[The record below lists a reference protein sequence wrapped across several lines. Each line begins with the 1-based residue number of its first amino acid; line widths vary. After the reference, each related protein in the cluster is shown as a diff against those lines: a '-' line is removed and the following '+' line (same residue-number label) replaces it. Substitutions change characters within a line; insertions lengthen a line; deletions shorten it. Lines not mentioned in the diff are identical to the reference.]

1 MSLNLA
7 DLTEALVDAVPDRV
21 ALVCGNDTRTFAEFD
36 AGANRIAHHIV
47 AQGVQPG
54 DHVGLHARNSIE
66 FVEAL
71 LGCLKV
77 RAVPVNVNFRYVD
90 TELTYLYNDAHLK
103 AVIAD
108 GEFSDVIA
116 DVLPKCPELRHIV
129 LIGQAAGPAL
139 SEAADAVGVSVAD
152 YHAAAADRSPERDFP
167 ERSNDDLY
175 VIYTGGTT
183 GMPKGV
189 MWRHEDF
196 YFAALSGGNLM
207 GPPIL
212 SGAEL
217 GAAAAAN
224 THPMSFLLTA
234 PLMHGAAA
242 YSLFTCMFM
251 GSEHVLMPRFDP
263 VEALSLI
270 DRHKIRGVQLVGD
283 AIARPLADAI
293 EQHGDR
299 FDLGSLLS
307 IGSGGA
313 LWSAS
318 VREKLQKL
326 LPNVYLRNG
335 FGSSESGNNGELV
348 ASADGLLRMS
358 PSPRVRVVDTDFAT
372 IEPGSDEI
380 GYLAHVGHVPVG
392 YYNDPVKTAAT
403 FPVVDGVRLS
413 VLGDLARVEADG
425 SIVVLGR
432 GSSCIN
438 TGGEKVYAEE
448 VEEAIKSHPDIEDA
462 LVAGIEDPTYGQ
474 RVSAVVQAR
483 DGAPAPDHDNLIAH
497 CRTQI
502 AGYKV
507 PRTVVVVPEIVRS
520 PAGKADY
527 RWAKATLEGA
537 VSTSSTSEDLS

>member
-7 DLTEALVDAVPDRV
+7 DLTEAVIDAIPEKV
-21 ALVCGNDTRTFAEFD
+21 ALVCGDESRTFAEFD
-36 AGANRIAHHIV
+36 AGANRIAHHLA
-47 AQGVQPG
+47 AQGVRPG

-66 FVEAL
+66 FVESL
-71 LGCLKV
+71 LGCLKI

-90 TELTYLYNDAHLK
+90 AELTYLYNDAQLA

-116 DVLPKCPELRHIV
+116 DVLPKCPTVRHIV
-129 LIGQAAGPAL
+129 LIGEAAGPAL
-139 SEAADAVGVSVAD
+139 SEVAAAAETTVSVAD
-152 YHAAAADRSPERDFP
+152 FHKAVADQSPERDFP

-175 VIYTGGTT
+175 IIYTGGTT

-196 YFAALSGGNLM
+196 YHAALAGGAIM
-207 GPPIL
+207 GGDPIL
-212 SGAEL
+212 SPAEL

-224 THPMSFLLTA
+224 QFAMSYLITA
-234 PLMHGAAA
+234 PLMHGAAS

-251 GSEHVLMPRFDP
+251 GSKQVLMSKYDP
-263 VEALSLI
+263 VDALELV
-270 DRHKIRGVQLVGD
+270 DQHKINTVMVVGD
-283 AIARPLADAI
+283 AIARPLSDAI
-293 EQHGDR
+293 EEHGER
-299 FDLGSLLS
+299 FDLSSLWI

-318 VREKLQKL
+318 VREKLGKL
-326 LPNVYLRNG
+326 LPNVYLRDA
-335 FGSSESGNNGELV
+335 FGSSESGNDGELKKDE
-348 ASADGLLRMS
+348 DGLLRMA
-358 PSPRVRVVDTDFAT
+358 PSPKARVVDTDFST
-372 IEPGSDEI
+372 IEPGSDTV
-380 GYLAHVGHVPVG
+380 GYLARAGHVPLG
-392 YYNDPVKTAAT
+392 YFGDPEKTAAT

-425 SIVVLGR
+425 TIIVLGR

-448 VEEAIKSHPDIEDA
+448 VEEALKSHPDVLDA
-462 LVAGIEDPTYGQ
+462 LVAGIPDPTYGQ
-474 RVSAVVQAR
+474 RVSAVISAR
-483 DGAPAPDHDNLIAH
+483 AGVDDLDENEVIAH
-497 CRTQI
+497 CRTRI

-507 PRTVVVVPEIVRS
+507 PRTLVVVTEVVRS

-527 RWAKATLEGA
+527 RWAKATLEA
-537 VSTSSTSEDLS
+537 AD

>member
-7 DLTEALVDAVPDRV
+7 DLTEAVVDAIPDHV
-21 ALVCGNDTRTFAEFD
+21 ALVCGPESRTYAELD
-36 AGANRIAHHIV
+36 AGANRIAHHL
-47 AQGVQPG
+47 AARGVQPG

-77 RAVPVNVNFRYVD
+77 RAVPINVNFRYVD
-90 TELTYLYNDAHLK
+90 AELTYLYNDAQLSV
-103 AVIAD
+103 VIAD

-116 DVLPKCPELRHIV
+116 EVLPKCPKLRHIV
-129 LIGQAAGPAL
+129 LIGAAVSPAL
-139 SEAADAVGVSVAD
+139 AEAATGADVEVVD
-152 YHAAAADRSPERDFP
+152 YHKAIADQSAERDFP
-167 ERSNDDLY
+167 ARSNDDLY

-196 YFAALSGGNLM
+196 YFAALGGGNLM
-207 GPPIL
+207 GDPIL

-224 THPMSFLLTA
+224 QFAMSYLITA
-234 PLMHGAAA
+234 PLMHGAAS

-251 GSEHVLMPRFDP
+251 GSRQVLMPKYDA
-263 VEALSLI
+263 VEALELI
-270 DRHKIRGVQLVGD
+270 EKHKLNCVMVVGD

-293 EQHGDR
+293 AEHGDR
-299 FDLGSLLS
+299 FDLSTLWI

-318 VREKLQKL
+318 VREQLQEL
-326 LPNVYLRNG
+326 LPNVYLRNA
-335 FGSSESGNNGELV
+335 FGSSESGNDGEV
-348 ASADGLLRMS
+348 KASEDGQLRMP
-358 PSPRVRVVDTDFAT
+358 PSPKVRVVDTDFAT
-372 IEPGSDEI
+372 IEPGSDTI

-392 YYNDPVKTAAT
+392 YFGDPVKTAAT
-403 FPVVDGVRLS
+403 FPVVGGVRLS
-413 VLGDLARVEADG
+413 VLGDLARVEEDG

-448 VEEAIKSHPDIEDA
+448 VEEAIKSHPDVLDA
-462 LVAGIEDPTYGQ
+462 LVAGIEDPMYGQ

-483 DGAPAPDHDNLIAH
+483 DGVDAPDREDLIAH
-497 CRTQI
+497 CRTKI

-527 RWAKATLEGA
+527 RWAKATLEAADWRNG
-537 VSTSSTSEDLS
+537 

>member
-7 DLTEALVDAVPDRV
+7 DLTEAVIDAIPDKL
-21 ALVCGNDTRTFAEFD
+21 ALVCGDQSRTFAEFD
-36 AGANRIAHHIV
+36 AGANRIAHHLA

-66 FVEAL
+66 FVESL

-90 TELTYLYNDAHLK
+90 AELTYLYNDADLK

-116 DVLPKCPELRHIV
+116 DVLPKCPGVQHIV
-129 LIGQAAGPAL
+129 LIGEPAGPGL
-139 SEAADAVGVSVAD
+139 SDAAAAAEVSVAD
-152 YHAAAADRSPERDFP
+152 FHEATAAQSPERDFP
-167 ERSNDDLY
+167 ERSDDDLY
-175 VIYTGGTT
+175 IIYTGGTT

-196 YFAALSGGNLM
+196 YHAALAGGAIM
-207 GPPIL
+207 GGDPIL
-212 SGAEL
+212 SPEAL
-217 GAAAAAN
+217 GAAAAASQLEI
-224 THPMSFLLTA
+224 TYLVTA
-234 PLMHGAAA
+234 PLMHGAAS

-251 GSEHVLMPRFDP
+251 GSPQVLMRKYDP
-263 VEALSLI
+263 VEALALVEK
-270 DRHKIRGVQLVGD
+270 HKVNSIMVVGD

-293 EQHGDR
+293 ETHGDR
-299 FDLGSLLS
+299 FDLSSIFL

-318 VREKLQKL
+318 VREQLQKL
-326 LPNVYLRNG
+326 LPNVYLRDA
-335 FGSSESGNNGELV
+335 FGSSESGNDGELKK
-348 ASADGLLRMS
+348 DENGQLRMP
-358 PSPRVRVVDTDFAT
+358 PSPRTRVVDSDFST
-372 IEPGSDEI
+372 VQPGSDTV
-380 GYLAHVGHVPVG
+380 GYLARSGHVPLG

-413 VLGDLARVEADG
+413 VLGDLARVEPDG

-462 LVAGIEDPTYGQ
+462 LVAGIPDPTYGQ
-474 RVSAVVQAR
+474 RVSAVVQPR
-483 DGAPAPDHDNLIAH
+483 GGASSLDHDELIAH
-497 CRTQI
+497 CRTRI

-507 PRTVVVVPEIVRS
+507 PRTVVVVPEIRRS

-527 RWAKATLEGA
+527 RWAKATLEA
-537 VSTSSTSEDLS
+537 AD